1 MLILSFFVTLQR
13 EFQENMHLKNT
24 ILAVCVSS
32 TLFACG
38 GKYAGIQIDKEDV
51 HGYVNA
57 YNAFNANYQDFLRYI
72 NSVSKPDSTQ
82 INKYDEIMYILNI
95 QGFPDVDY
103 FYMVNTKLKPYLEA
117 IMENPNVERYPGI
130 GTADLSFIEEGEKQY
145 RKFLEDSTLS
155 AKDKEFFRKQMAQI
169 ETTKVDLFDKQEKN
183 RIWVQIVREKAT
195 KYTDVELSDLEIMQ
209 LTALAGEI
217 ERLE

>member
-1 MLILSFFVTLQR
+1 
-13 EFQENMHLKNT
+13 MHLKNT

-183 RIWVQIVREKAT
+183 RIWVQIVRKQAT

>member
-1 MLILSFFVTLQR
+1 LLILSFFVTLQR

-183 RIWVQIVREKAT
+183 RIWVQIIRKQAT
-195 KYTDVELSDLEIMQ
+195 KCTDVELSDLEIMQ

>member
-1 MLILSFFVTLQR
+1 MSFFVTLQR

-183 RIWVQIVREKAT
+183 RIWVQIVRKQAT

>member
-1 MLILSFFVTLQR
+1 LLILSFFVTLQR

-183 RIWVQIVREKAT
+183 RIWVQIVRKQAT

>member
-1 MLILSFFVTLQR
+1 
-13 EFQENMHLKNT
+13 MHLKNT

-72 NSVSKPDSTQ
+72 NSVSKPDSAQ
-82 INKYDEIMYILNI
+82 ISKYDEIMYILNI

-103 FYMVNTKLKPYLEA
+103 FCMVNTKLKPYLEA
-117 IMENPNVERYPGI
+117 IMENPDVERYPGI

-183 RIWVQIVREKAT
+183 RVWVQIVRENAT
-195 KYTDVELSDLEIMQ
+195 KHTDVVLSDLEIMQ

>member
-1 MLILSFFVTLQR
+1 
-13 EFQENMHLKNT
+13 
-24 ILAVCVSS
+24 
-32 TLFACG
+32 
-38 GKYAGIQIDKEDV
+38 
-51 HGYVNA
+51 
-57 YNAFNANYQDFLRYI
+57 
-72 NSVSKPDSTQ
+72 
-82 INKYDEIMYILNI
+82 
-95 QGFPDVDY
+95 
-103 FYMVNTKLKPYLEA
+103 
-117 IMENPNVERYPGI
+117 MENPNVERYPGI

>member
-1 MLILSFFVTLQR
+1 MQR

-32 TLFACG
+32 TLLACG
-38 GKYAGIQIDKEDV
+38 GKYADIQIDKEDV

-72 NSVSKPDSTQ
+72 NSVSKPDSAQ
-82 INKYDEIMYILNI
+82 ISKYDEIMYILNI

-103 FYMVNTKLKPYLEA
+103 FCMVNTKLKPYLEA
-117 IMENPNVERYPGI
+117 IMENPDVERYPGI

-155 AKDKEFFRKQMAQI
+155 VKDKEFFRKQMAQI

-183 RIWVQIVREKAT
+183 RVWVQIVRENAT
-195 KYTDVELSDLEIMQ
+195 KHTDVVLSDLEIMQ

>member
-1 MLILSFFVTLQR
+1 MSFFVTLQR

-57 YNAFNANYQDFLRYI
+57 YNAFNANHQDFLRYI

-82 INKYDEIMYILNI
+82 INKYDEIMYILNS

>member
-1 MLILSFFVTLQR
+1 MSFFVTLQR

-103 FYMVNTKLKPYLEA
+103 FYMVNTKLKPYLET

-183 RIWVQIVREKAT
+183 RIWVQIVRKQAT